1 MKPWI
6 PAAALAFLCIS
17 CMPAEPAPGAGLAE
31 SRPSAAAPQAPGD
44 QAGCQAAGGE
54 WRREGRLGAY
64 RCVVSY
70 ADAGQPCTDAAQC
83 QGECR
88 LADDKRPPEGQAVT
102 GVCQANSSPFG
113 CFTRVE
119 NGRAAATLC
128 VD

>member
-17 CMPAEPAPGAGLAE
+17 CMPAEPAPATELAE
-31 SRPSAAAPQAPGD
+31 TGPSASAPGD
-44 QAGCQAAGGE
+44 QAGCEAEGGD

-64 RCVVSY
+64 RCVMSY

-102 GVCQANSSPFG
+102 GQCQANSSPFG

>member
-1 MKPWI
+1 MKIWI

-17 CMPAEPAPGAGLAE
+17 CMPAEPAPGGGLAE
-31 SRPSAAAPQAPGD
+31 SRPSAAAPAD
-44 QAGCQAAGGE
+44 QAGCQAVGGD

-64 RCVVSY
+64 RCVITY

-88 LADDKRPPEGQAVT
+88 LGDDKRPPEGQAVT

>member
-1 MKPWI
+1 MKTWI

-17 CMPAEPAPGAGLAE
+17 CMPAEPSPATELAE
-31 SRPSAAAPQAPGD
+31 SGPSAAAPQIPAD
-44 QAGCQAAGGE
+44 QSGCEAAGGD

-64 RCVVSY
+64 RCVIAY
-70 ADAGQPCTDAAQC
+70 ADAGRPCTDAAQC
-83 QGECR
+83 Q
-88 LADDKRPPEGQAVT
+88 AK
-102 GVCQANSSPFG
+102 SSPFG

>member
-1 MKPWI
+1 MKTWI

-17 CMPAEPAPGAGLAE
+17 CMPAEPAPATELTE
-31 SRPSAAAPQAPGD
+31 SGPSPQIPAD
-44 QAGCQAAGGE
+44 QSGCEAAGGD

-102 GVCQANSSPFG
+102 GQCQANSSPFG